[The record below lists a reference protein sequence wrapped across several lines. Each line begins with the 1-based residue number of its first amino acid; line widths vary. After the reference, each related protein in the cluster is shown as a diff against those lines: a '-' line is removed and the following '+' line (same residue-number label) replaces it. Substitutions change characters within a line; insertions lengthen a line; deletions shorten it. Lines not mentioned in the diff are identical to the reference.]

1 MTRITTAAGGMNRRR
16 FLLAGSAA
24 CLSACT
30 AAFKTSDAPT
40 SPDLDSDPLAALRLP
55 AKADLSRWAMHVP
68 APLLGHQPQVLALS
82 GGGEDG
88 AFGAGALAGWSATGL
103 RPEFDIGTGVSTGA
117 LIAPCA
123 FLGSDHDAALDYM
136 FLNHDAD
143 DPMQMRNLSLV
154 YSDAFYDTAPPAE
167 LLELYTPAK
176 VLRAMPRV
184 RGFSW

>member
-16 FLLAGSAA
+16 VLLAGSAA

-30 AAFKTSDAPT
+30 IASETSDAPT
-40 SPDLDSDPLAALRLP
+40 SPDLDGDPLAALRLP
-55 AKADLSRWAMHVP
+55 PKADLSRWAMHVP

-88 AFGAGALAGWSATGL
+88 TFGAGALAGWSATGL
-103 RPEFDIGTGVSTGA
+103 RPEFDIVTVVSTGA
-117 LIAPCA
+117 LIASFA
-123 FLGSDHDAALDYM
+123 FHGSDHDAALDYM

-143 DPMQMRNLSLV
+143 DLMQMRSLGLV
-154 YSDAFYDTAPPAE
+154 YSDALYDTAPLAE
-167 LLELYTPAK
+167 LLELYTPPK